1 MAQLLHMANVKE
13 LDDTTFG
20 TELAKHKIA
29 IVDFYA
35 SWCGS
40 CRLFAP
46 AFEKVAGA
54 NSEIPFFKVDGDEH
68 PATREGLTIDNLPF
82 VAIYENGKPIGGL
95 NISKEEALLDLVGKV
110 RKKAGL

>member
-1 MAQLLHMANVKE
+1 MATVKE
-13 LDDTTFG
+13 LNDSNFSS
-20 TELAKHKIA
+20 ELAQHKIA

-46 AFEKVAGA
+46 SYEKVATA
-54 NSEIPFFKVDGDEH
+54 NTEIPFFKVDGDEH
-68 PATREGLTIDNLPF
+68 PSTREGLSIDNLPF
-82 VAIYENGKPIGGL
+82 VAIFENGKPVGGL
-95 NISKEEALLDLVGKV
+95 NISKEDALNDLVAKV